1 MIFGV
6 PVFLAVVAFISV
18 VFVHELGHYF
28 IGRCCGIGA
37 TTFSI
42 GFGPKLFSFTDKRN
56 TEWMICLIPLGGYVK
71 FVTEND
77 KSNSPVRMVAGGNST
92 FQTFSTKGSFE
103 SASLIGR
110 AMTVLAGPVANFL
123 MSAIIFTFISS
134 MTGVMSTEPIV
145 GDVADLPGEAFSLMT
160 GDRILSVEDEPVE
173 SFRQVYDAIATL
185 DQISDIRL
193 SIFRDGQILKLT
205 IPHIFQPIVF
215 DVEMFSPA
223 MKAGLKEGDVF
234 LEADEQS
241 ISSFEDLKSIIGSTN
256 GKPITLKIWRN
267 DQIIW
272 TDLTPEMRPT
282 ETIDGNL
289 IEQMRI
295 GVRGGPLF
303 SPAMVKPHLSES
315 VWIGVRMT
323 VYVIKTSLVGLAR
336 MIDQTIS
343 PKHLSGPIGVAKA
356 LSYTAT
362 EGFMPF
368 FSLLATISAGI
379 GLVNLFPIPILDGG
393 HLMLFLYEG
402 IFKKAPADRIIKF
415 LMALGLTMLL
425 ALMVFATFNDILR

>member
-18 VFVHELGHYF
+18 VFVHELGHYL
-28 IGRCCGIGA
+28 IGRWCGIGA

-42 GFGPKLFSFTDKRN
+42 GFGPKLFSFKDKRN
-56 TEWMICLIPLGGYVK
+56 TEWMICLIPLGGFVK

-77 KSNSPVRMVAGGNST
+77 KSDFHVRMGSGGNSES
-92 FQTFSTKGSFE
+92 QNFSTNGSFE
-103 SASLIGR
+103 SASLIR
-110 AMTVLAGPVANFL
+110 RTLTVLAGPAANFL
-123 MSAIIFTFISS
+123 MSAIIFTFISA

-145 GDVADLPGEAFSLMT
+145 GDVADLPGEGFTLMA
-160 GDRILSVEDEPVE
+160 GDRILTVEDEPVE
-173 SFRQVYDAIATL
+173 SFRQVYDTIASL
-185 DQISDIRL
+185 DQMSDIRL
-193 SIFRDGQILKLT
+193 SIFRDGQVLKFT

-215 DVEMFSPA
+215 GVEMFSPA
-223 MKAGLKEGDVF
+223 MKAGLEVGDVF
-234 LEADEQS
+234 LEAGEQS
-241 ISSFEDLKSIIGSTN
+241 VSSFEDLKSIIGSNN
-256 GKPITLKIWRN
+256 GKPIMLKIWRN
-267 DQIIW
+267 DEIIW

-282 ETIDGNL
+282 ETSDGNL

-295 GVRGGPLF
+295 GVRGGTFF
-303 SPAMVKPHLSES
+303 SPALVTPHLSES
-315 VWIGVRMT
+315 VWMGVRMT

-368 FSLLATISAGI
+368 FSLLAAISAGI

-415 LMALGLTMLL
+415 LMALGLTLL
-425 ALMVFATFNDILR
+425 VALMVFATFNDILR

>member
-6 PVFLAVVAFISV
+6 PIFLAVVAFISV

-42 GFGPKLFSFTDKRN
+42 GFGPKLVSFTDKRN
-56 TEWMICLIPLGGYVK
+56 TEWMLCLIPLGGFVK

-77 KSNSPVRMVAGGNST
+77 KSGSSVKMGRSGNLESHN
-92 FQTFSTKGSFE
+92 FSTSGSFE
-103 SASLIGR
+103 SASLICR
-110 AMTVLAGPVANFL
+110 TMTVLAGPVANFF
-123 MSAIIFTFISS
+123 MSAIIFTFISG
-134 MTGVMSTEPIV
+134 MTGVMTTEPIV
-145 GDVADLPGEAFSLMT
+145 GDVADLPGKAITLMV
-160 GDRILSVEDEPVE
+160 GDKILTVEDAPVE
-173 SFRQVYDAIATL
+173 SFRQVYDMIATL
-185 DQISDIRL
+185 DQMSDIRL
-193 SIFRDGQILKLT
+193 SILRDGQVLELI

-223 MKAGLKEGDVF
+223 MKAGLKVGDVF
-234 LEADEQS
+234 LEADEQT

-267 DQIIW
+267 DKIIL

-295 GVRGGPLF
+295 GVRGGALF
-303 SPAMVKPHLSES
+303 SPMMVKPHLLES
-315 VWIGVRMT
+315 VWTGVRMT
-323 VYVIKTSLVGLAR
+323 FYVIKTSLVGLAR

-368 FSLLATISAGI
+368 FSLLAAISAGI

-393 HLMLFLYEG
+393 HLILFLYEG

-415 LMALGLTMLL
+415 LMAVGLTMLL